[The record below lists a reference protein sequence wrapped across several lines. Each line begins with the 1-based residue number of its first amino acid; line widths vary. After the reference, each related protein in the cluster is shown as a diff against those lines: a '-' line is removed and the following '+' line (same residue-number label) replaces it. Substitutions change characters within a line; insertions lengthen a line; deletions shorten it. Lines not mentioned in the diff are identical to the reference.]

1 MAKIVVIEDE
11 MQIRL
16 NLQMML
22 KAEGHD
28 VTQAANGRE
37 GLARIAA
44 GRPDLVLC
52 DVMMPELDGFGVIE
66 ALRADPAT
74 ADVPFVFLTAL
85 DDRASMR
92 RGMNLGADDF
102 LNKPFTRD
110 ELLDAVK
117 TRLAKHQ
124 RTVDV
129 LASRIVS
136 QPEEM
141 HARFRGR
148 ATGMADAPM
157 DDTLA
162 AGATGK
168 MINGTVLFSDIRNF
182 TTISERLT
190 SPQTAELLNAYFQ
203 EACTPVVA
211 QGGRVVK
218 LLGDGMM
225 VLFASND
232 PGYNHA
238 RAAIIAAMGIAL
250 AAYRFGDWIHQR
262 YGEHSLPKFA
272 VGVGMHSGEMI
283 ETNIGPAGGGSATLI
298 GDCVNIS
305 ARLEAQ
311 TKEMGWP
318 VIASRATVDAAGAG
332 IIAGRA
338 ILLDL
343 RGRSQQVEAVEII
356 GTDHGLPGLD
366 DSGELPLEI
375 REALATNAK
384 HAANVS
390 KAVLNETLRMI
401 TSDLAN
407 AVNGIS
413 PPTISGYRIISKIGQ
428 GGMSHVYL
436 TRRDSDKE
444 KVVLKILN
452 ARPAD
457 DPELFQRFAQEYALI
472 SSAQHNNVVKI
483 YEHGFTDSYAFIAM
497 EYLPKGTLSDA
508 IAKGLDTR
516 QALSILA
523 QLAGGLAEMHKRGI
537 VHRDLKPANIM
548 VRDDGTM
555 AIADF
560 GIAKKLEAAAN
571 MTRHGELFGTPYYL
585 APELVEGQP
594 ASERSDLYSLGV
606 IFYEMLTGKKPFDSP
621 SISELIAQHLRA
633 PIPRL
638 AGSMAECQPLIDGLL
653 AKNPLHRY
661 ANAYA
666 LLDAVDT
673 IWSARAA
680 RDYLLLK

>member
-110 ELLDAVK
+110 ELLDAIK

-148 ATGMADAPM
+148 ATGMADTPM
-157 DDTLA
+157 DDTVA

-190 SPQTAELLNAYFQ
+190 SPQTAELLIAYFQ
-203 EACTPVVA
+203 EACLPVVA

-225 VLFASND
+225 VLFASGD

-238 RAAIIAAMGIAL
+238 SAAINAAMGIAL
-250 AAYRFGDWIHQR
+250 AAYRFDDWIRKRH
-262 YGEHSLPKFA
+262 GEYVLPKFA
-272 VGVGMHSGEMI
+272 VGVGIHSGEMI
-283 ETNIGPAGGGSATLI
+283 ETNIGPAGGGATLI

-318 VIASRATVDAAGAG
+318 VIASRATVDAAGTG
-332 IIAGRA
+332 IITGKAT
-338 ILLDL
+338 LLGL

-366 DSGELPLEI
+366 DSGELPLEQLLASYQRGATLLTFC
-375 REALATNAK
+375 RE
-384 HAANVS
+384 
-390 KAVLNETLRMI
+390 R
-401 TSDLAN
+401 
-407 AVNGIS
+407 
-413 PPTISGYRIISKIGQ
+413 
-428 GGMSHVYL
+428 
-436 TRRDSDKE
+436 
-444 KVVLKILN
+444 
-452 ARPAD
+452 
-457 DPELFQRFAQEYALI
+457 
-472 SSAQHNNVVKI
+472 
-483 YEHGFTDSYAFIAM
+483 
-497 EYLPKGTLSDA
+497 
-508 IAKGLDTR
+508 
-516 QALSILA
+516 
-523 QLAGGLAEMHKRGI
+523 
-537 VHRDLKPANIM
+537 
-548 VRDDGTM
+548 
-555 AIADF
+555 
-560 GIAKKLEAAAN
+560 LEA
-571 MTRHGELFGTPYYL
+571 
-585 APELVEGQP
+585 VEGQIKVLDQG
-594 ASERSDLYSLGV
+594 ALK
-606 IFYEMLTGKKPFDSP
+606 TWT
-621 SISELIAQHLRA
+621 
-633 PIPRL
+633 
-638 AGSMAECQPLIDGLL
+638 AE
-653 AKNPLHRY
+653 
-661 ANAYA
+661 
-666 LLDAVDT
+666 
-673 IWSARAA
+673 
-680 RDYLLLK
+680 

>member
-1 MAKIVVIEDE
+1 MARIVVIEDE
-11 MQIRL
+11 PQIRL
-16 NLQMML
+16 NLQLML
-22 KAEGHD
+22 KAEGHE

-37 GLARIAA
+37 GLARIAEN
-44 GRPDLVLC
+44 RPDLVLC
-52 DVMMPELDGFGVIE
+52 DVMMPELDGFGVLE
-66 ALRADPAT
+66 ALRADPANS
-74 ADVPFVFLTAL
+74 DLPFVFLTAL

-110 ELLDAVK
+110 ELMEAIK
-117 TRLAKHQ
+117 TRLAKHK
-124 RTVDV
+124 RTLDV
-129 LASRIVS
+129 VASRIVS
-136 QPEEM
+136 QPDELR
-141 HARFRGR
+141 ARFRGR
-148 ATGMADAPM
+148 ATGMADAPF

-182 TTISERLT
+182 TTIAERLT
-190 SPQTAELLNAYFQ
+190 SAQTAELLNAYFQ
-203 EACTPVVA
+203 EACAPVLA

-225 VLFASND
+225 VLFASD
-232 PGYNHA
+232 DASYKHA
-238 RAAIIAAMGIAL
+238 RAAIVAAMGIAL
-250 AAYRFGDWIHQR
+250 AAYRFGDWIIRHH
-262 YGEHSLPKFA
+262 GEFALPKFA
-272 VGVGMHSGEMI
+272 VGVGIHSGEMI
-283 ETNIGPAGGGSATLI
+283 ETNIGPAGGSAATLI
-298 GDCVNIS
+298 GDCVNIA

-311 TKEMGWP
+311 TKEIGWP
-318 VIASRATVDAAGAG
+318 VIASRATVETAGLG
-332 IIAGRA
+332 IITGRA
-338 ILLDL
+338 VMLDL
-343 RGRSQQVEAVEII
+343 RGRSQQIEAVEIT
-356 GTDHGLPGLD
+356 GTDHDLPGLD

-375 REALATNAK
+375 REALAANAQ

-390 KAVLNETLRMI
+390 KSVLNETLRMI
-401 TSDLAN
+401 TSDLTN
-407 AVNGIS
+407 AVSGVS
-413 PPTISGYRIISKIGQ
+413 PPSISGYRVISKIGQ

-457 DPELFQRFAQEYALI
+457 DPDLFQRFAQEYALI

-483 YEHGFTDSYAFIAM
+483 FEHGFTDSYAFIAM
-497 EYLPKGTLSDA
+497 EYMSKGTLSDA

-560 GIAKKLEAAAN
+560 GIAKKLDAGAN
-571 MTRHGELFGTPYYL
+571 VTRHGELFGTPYYL
-585 APELVEGQP
+585 APELIEGQQ

-606 IFYEMLTGKKPFDSP
+606 IFYEMLTGRKPFDSP
-621 SISELIAQHLRA
+621 TISELVAQHLRA

-638 AGSMAECQPLIDGLL
+638 TGEAAECQPLLDQML
-653 AKNPLHRY
+653 AKNPNLRFP
-661 ANAYA
+661 NAYA
-666 LLDAVDT
+666 LLDAIDT
-673 IWSARAA
+673 LWSARAKRA
-680 RDYLLLK
+680 LGS